1 MPAFVELFAV
11 ELAVAVSAGAVLA
24 FVSGLVSTHRRR
36 ELPRGPQGCRNCGS
50 VGTIDAGPDQ
60 GRASKRHPE

>member
-11 ELAVAVSAGAVLA
+11 ELAVAVSVGAVLA
-24 FVSGLVSTHRRR
+24 FVSGLVSTPRRR
-36 ELPRGPQGCRNCGS
+36 EPPQGLRACRNCGS

-60 GRASKRHPE
+60 DRASKRHPG

>member
-24 FVSGLVSTHRRR
+24 FVSGLVSAPRRR
-36 ELPRGPQGCRNCGS
+36 ELPHRPRACRNCGS
-50 VGTIDAGPDQ
+50 VRTIDAGPDQ
-60 GRASKRHPE
+60 DRTSKRHQ